1 MIPLLI
7 HDEQALSFGFPCVDR
22 AFSGFRKGDFA
33 VFHGH
38 SFCKTL
44 SFLLSVRC
52 QLSKEDGGLN
62 STVVYVDGGNTF
74 NPYAVS
80 AIAQG
85 QGLDP
90 QSTLERIFVS
100 RAFTAYQLSSLIFEA
115 LENAVKRYKS
125 KLVLISDL
133 TALFLDRD
141 VPAKEA
147 LGVFSKVTVYLSEL
161 VKRRDVIIAVS
172 YFPHRCSRRGFFLES
187 TLLGKATTVVR
198 VEEASG
204 RLLFSLEKH
213 PVLKPFVADVLPSAV
228 TLEKFV
234 EA

>member
-1 MIPLLI
+1 MTPLLI
-7 HDEQALSFGFPCVDR
+7 HDEQPLSFGFPCVDH
-22 AFSGFRKGDFA
+22 AFLGFRRGDFA

-38 SFCKTL
+38 QFCKTL

-52 QLSKEDGGLN
+52 QLPCKDGGLS

-74 NPYAVS
+74 DPYAIS
-80 AIAQG
+80 AIAQR

-90 QSTLERIFVS
+90 QAALEKIFVS
-100 RAFTAYQLSSLIFEA
+100 RAFTAYQLSSLI
-115 LENAVKRYKS
+115 LEMLEDAVKQYKS
-125 KLVLISDL
+125 KLILISDL
-133 TALFLDRD
+133 TALFLDLD

-147 LGVFSKVTVYLSEL
+147 LDVFNKVTVYLSEL
-161 VKRRDVIIAVS
+161 VRRRDVIVVAS
-172 YFPHRCSRRGFFLES
+172 YFPHRRSRRGFFLES
-187 TLLGKATTVVR
+187 TLLGKATTIVR

-213 PVLKPFVADVLPSAV
+213 PVLKPFVADVLPNAV